1 MLTIIVLKSR
11 SYILAEGGVAPEA
24 LSMALSVDVLANDPV
39 VVSLDSESLEEPRE
53 SYCAATWAAPAA
65 PADSPVNQD
74 LSNTPQPFK
83 KMRRPRF
90 PPRNVPR
97 ENICYKCS
105 REIFVLRPLR
115 GRKRI
120 SCNACNAPFHE
131 KCFYSSVVR
140 SEDGVGP
147 CCLEA
152 QQYAHQSIYISIYK
166 NDMCI
171 VRQAGG
177 GGFRGG

>member
-1 MLTIIVLKSR
+1 MSLLGRILIFLTKKTVVSEDILPEAQESPSKDSNVSED
-11 SYILAEGGVAPEA
+11 ILAEGGVAPEA
-24 LSMALSVDVLANDPV
+24 LSMAESVDVLANDPV

-53 SYCAATWAAPAA
+53 SYCSATWAAPAA
-65 PADSPVNQD
+65 PADSPMNQD

-83 KMRRPRF
+83 KMRRLRF

-115 GRKRI
+115 GGKRI
-120 SCNACNAPFHE
+120 SCDACNAPFHE

-140 SEDGVGP
+140 PEDGVGP

-152 QQYAHQSIYISIYK
+152 Q
-166 NDMCI
+166 
-171 VRQAGG
+171 
-177 GGFRGG
+177 